1 MSPQDKNNKWQ
12 SDYQQFCQFNPP
24 SSRCFVHESSVL
36 IPLLFAKLLSNSFSG
51 VTLVLVPELAEA
63 ESVTVGLRELFQV
76 MDIVKEVIFCP
87 EMVDSNREFAAVSES
102 SAQRS
107 RALHALV
114 SNTDSIVVASVSAA
128 IRKIVSPVLFSHQT
142 LTLSVGD
149 TSFEPHTLAKELLEL
164 DYDNEFEV
172 HVPGEYSLRGGIVDL
187 FSPVN
192 KYPARLDFFGDE
204 IESIRLF
211 SPNTQRSIESID
223 QLLVTPRSGVLGK
236 LDSDLLDYVLLSS
249 AQLVTVFPE
258 QSREKLYQFY
268 PDALSRYEDFLVES
282 DFTVFDEFEDREDSV
297 NGYGLFGLEPV
308 LRQNENVDSIY
319 NSLQVSNLLDQL
331 KQWSRNYL
339 VVCAFRSDLVK
350 KNFSEFALKVPSL
363 RFVES
368 TVALSSGFIHP
379 EARLVF
385 LTDREMQVSSIT
397 NERRRLASQVRD
409 YESDW
414 SIRDDVDLE
423 NGDIVVHITY
433 GIARYHG
440 ITEVEHDSDRR
451 EVLELEFYDDV
462 RLYVPMNQS
471 HLVSRYIGQGS
482 ANPKLSRIGGSVW
495 KNKKESI
502 EEAVRD
508 FAAELLRLQAVRST
522 VDGIQHSVNDEMQVL
537 FESTF
542 PFEPTVDQYSA
553 FEDVKKD
560 MESKEPMDR
569 LLCGDVGY
577 GKTEV
582 AIRAAF
588 KAVMNGYQVAVVT
601 PTTILTQQHFDSFS
615 ERMEA
620 FPIVLDQVSRFCG
633 AKKQRSVLKAVEAGS
648 VDIVIG
654 THRLLQKDVRFKN
667 LGLVIIDEEQKFG
680 VKHKEF
686 LKRLR
691 VSVDVLTMS
700 ATPIPRTLYMSLTG
714 ARDLSTINTPPKQ
727 RQAVRT
733 VVSRFED
740 ELIKEALER
749 ELERGGQIFVMH
761 NRVRTIDL
769 FAEKIQQLVPK
780 AKIIIGHGQMPTSQL
795 EDVMHKFQHHKAD
808 ILVCTT
814 IIENGVDVPNANT
827 IVIDRADRFGL
838 AELYQIRGRVGRSNR
853 QAYAYFIIPPTGIL
867 SSNARER
874 IAAIRKYTHLG
885 AGFKLALRDLEI
897 RGAGNILGAS
907 QSGYIAAIGFD
918 LYCELLR
925 DNVNR
930 LKNLPPE
937 KSSFQKQCFIK
948 LSFLRYRSYDRERDQ
963 EEGVFSASIPKRYMN
978 AENLRLECYRRLS
991 KIGSEVELELYIE
1004 ELVDRFG
1011 KLPISME
1018 HLVSLTRIIILA
1030 EQRGIFSIV
1039 QRDDGRLFME
1049 TSRGHVKV
1057 AGRIPV
1063 LMSSKPKDQLIHLFQ
1078 LLRSL
1083 PEQSK

>member
-1 MSPQDKNNKWQ
+1 MSDINNNRWRK
-12 SDYQQFCQFNPP
+12 DYQKFFKANPP
-24 SSRCFVHESSVL
+24 ASRCFVHETSMLS
-36 IPLLFAKLLSNSFSG
+36 PLLLGKFLATAYSG
-51 VTLVLVPELAEA
+51 CTLVVVPNLATA
-63 ESVTVGLRELFQV
+63 ESVTVELRELFE
-76 MDIVKEVIFCP
+76 MLAISKEVIFCP

-114 SNTDSIVVASVSAA
+114 SNSNSIVVSSLSAA
-128 IRKIVSPVLFSHQT
+128 VRKIVSPTHFSDHT
-142 LTLSVGD
+142 LTISVGD
-149 TSFEPHTLAKELLEL
+149 TSFEPHTLAKKLLDL

-172 HVPGEYSLRGGIVDL
+172 HVPGEYSLRGGILDL
-187 FSPVN
+187 FSPIN
-192 KYPARLDFFGDE
+192 KLPARLDFFGNE

-211 SPNTQRSIESID
+211 SSKTQRSIESID

-236 LDSDLLDYVLLSS
+236 LDSDLLDYVMSSS
-249 AQLVTVFPE
+249 AQLMTVFPE
-258 QSREKLYQFY
+258 QSREQLYQFY
-268 PDALSRYEDFLVES
+268 PELVDRYEDFLVES

-297 NGYGLFGLEPV
+297 LEYGLFGLEPV

-319 NSLQVSNLLDQL
+319 NSLQVSNMLDQL
-331 KQWSRNYL
+331 KQWSSHYL
-339 VVCAFRSDLVK
+339 VVCAFKSDLVK
-350 KNFSEFALKVPSL
+350 KNFAEFVLKVPGL
-363 RFVES
+363 NYVES
-368 TVALSSGFIHP
+368 SVPLNSGFIHP

-385 LTDREMQVSSIT
+385 LTDAEMQVSSIT
-397 NERRRLASQVRD
+397 NSRRRLASQVRD

-440 ITEVEHDSDRR
+440 ITEVEHDFERR
-451 EVLELEFYDDV
+451 EVLELEFYDEV
-462 RLYVPMNQS
+462 RIYVPMNQS

-482 ANPKLSRIGGSVW
+482 ANPKLSRIGGTVW

-522 VDGIQHSVNDEMQVL
+522 VGGFQHNVEDEMQHL

-542 PFEPTVDQYSA
+542 PFEPTVDQLSA
-553 FEDVKKD
+553 FDDVKKD
-560 MESKEPMDR
+560 MEGKEPMDR

-615 ERMEA
+615 ERMEP

-633 AKKQRSVLKAVEAGS
+633 AKKQKLALKAVEAGS

-667 LGLVIIDEEQKFG
+667 LGLVIVDEEQKFG

-733 VVSRFED
+733 IVSRFED

-761 NRVRTIDL
+761 NRVRTIDQ

-780 AKIIIGHGQMPTSQL
+780 AKIIIGHGQMPTRQL
-795 EDVMHKFQHHKAD
+795 EDVMHKFQNHKAD

-897 RGAGNILGAS
+897 RGAGNILGSS

-937 KSSFQKQCFIK
+937 KSSFQKQCFVK
-948 LSFLRYRSYDRERDQ
+948 LSFLRYRSYDREKDK

-1004 ELVDRFG
+1004 ELIDRFG
-1011 KLPISME
+1011 KLPITMQ
-1018 HLVSLTRIIILA
+1018 HLISLTRLIILA
-1030 EQRGIFSIV
+1030 EQRGIYSVV
-1039 QRDDGRLFME
+1039 QRDDGRIFME
-1049 TSRGHVKV
+1049 TSRGHIKIS
-1057 AGRIPV
+1057 GRIPI
-1063 LMSSKPKDQLIHLFQ
+1063 LMSSKPKDQLNQMFKLIK
-1078 LLRSL
+1078 SL
-1083 PEQSK
+1083 PEKAK